1 MSAFQNKHILIIVE
15 NLAVPFD
22 RRVWQEANT
31 LRDNGAKVSIICPK
45 MKGSMVPY
53 EVIDDIEIYRHP
65 NPFEANSAIGYFV
78 EYLNALIWE
87 LFLSWKIYFKKRF
100 HVIHGCNPPDLI
112 FLVALW
118 FKIFGVKFVFDHHDI
133 NPELFIAKFGRKGL
147 LYRVILILERL
158 TFSTADYCIATN
170 ESYKEIAI
178 RRGKVSEDKIQV
190 VRSGPKLARLKLLPP
205 DKQYFKGRK
214 YLVGYVGVIGEQ
226 EGIDLLIESAKHI
239 VSIRKDIQF
248 AIIGEGTSLGK
259 MKQLSTEMG
268 LDEYIDFYGRLSDEL
283 LVAILNSADVCINPD
298 KPNEMNNL
306 STMNKI
312 MEYMALKK
320 PIVQY
325 DLKEGRFTAREA
337 SLYAKWGDTIDFAEK
352 IMQLVDNPELREEMG
367 DFAYKRVLNELSWKY
382 ESVKLVRFYKMVFS
396 KDLIKHINKI
406 FVAGTRGIPN
416 IQGGVETHCEE
427 LYPRIVSLGYEVHLV
442 RRSCYIPVDD
452 KLTEFRGV
460 KLYNL
465 YTIRERAIETLLHTF
480 LAVFLARIKRA
491 KILHIHAIGPAIFTP
506 LARLLGMKVVFTHHG
521 PDYDRSKWGPLA
533 RFTLK
538 LGERLGISFANEVI
552 VISEVIQKK
561 ICQKYKRTNTNLI
574 FNGVNPPVFSSKTN
588 YIENLGLKPRSFVLA
603 LGRFVSEKGFDLL
616 IQSFSELKLNDFKLV
631 IAGSADH
638 ETPYSRNLEKLAV
651 ANNVVLT
658 GFVKGEEL
666 HQLFTHARLFV
677 LPSFHEGLPISLLEA
692 MSYSL
697 PVLVSDIQAN
707 KQILLPEDRYFVT
720 GDKKSLEDCLAIHL
734 LQKFEQVNYNMSNY
748 NWDQIALQTAD
759 VYNKIL
765 KLNN

>member
-1 MSAFQNKHILIIVE
+1 
-15 NLAVPFD
+15 
-22 RRVWQEANT
+22 
-31 LRDNGAKVSIICPK
+31 
-45 MKGSMVPY
+45 
-53 EVIDDIEIYRHP
+53 
-65 NPFEANSAIGYFV
+65 
-78 EYLNALIWE
+78 
-87 LFLSWKIYFKKRF
+87 
-100 HVIHGCNPPDLI
+100 
-112 FLVALW
+112 
-118 FKIFGVKFVFDHHDI
+118 
-133 NPELFIAKFGRKGL
+133 
-147 LYRVILILERL
+147 
-158 TFSTADYCIATN
+158 
-170 ESYKEIAI
+170 
-178 RRGKVSEDKIQV
+178 
-190 VRSGPKLARLKLLPP
+190 
-205 DKQYFKGRK
+205 
-214 YLVGYVGVIGEQ
+214 
-226 EGIDLLIESAKHI
+226 
-239 VSIRKDIQF
+239 
-248 AIIGEGTSLGK
+248 
-259 MKQLSTEMG
+259 
-268 LDEYIDFYGRLSDEL
+268 
-283 LVAILNSADVCINPD
+283 
-298 KPNEMNNL
+298 
-306 STMNKI
+306 
-312 MEYMALKK
+312 
-320 PIVQY
+320 
-325 DLKEGRFTAREA
+325 
-337 SLYAKWGDTIDFAEK
+337 
-352 IMQLVDNPELREEMG
+352 
-367 DFAYKRVLNELSWKY
+367 
-382 ESVKLVRFYKMVFS
+382 
-396 KDLIKHINKI
+396 
-406 FVAGTRGIPN
+406 
-416 IQGGVETHCEE
+416 
-427 LYPRIVSLGYEVHLV
+427 
-442 RRSCYIPVDD
+442 
-452 KLTEFRGV
+452 
-460 KLYNL
+460 
-465 YTIRERAIETLLHTF
+465 
-480 LAVFLARIKRA
+480 
-491 KILHIHAIGPAIFTP
+491 
-506 LARLLGMKVVFTHHG
+506 
-521 PDYDRSKWGPLA
+521 
-533 RFTLK
+533 